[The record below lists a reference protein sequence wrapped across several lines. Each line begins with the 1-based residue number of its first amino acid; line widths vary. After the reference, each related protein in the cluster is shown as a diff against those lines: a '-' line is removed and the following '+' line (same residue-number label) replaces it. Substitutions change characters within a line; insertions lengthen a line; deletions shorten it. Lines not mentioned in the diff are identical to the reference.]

1 MKTIIKK
8 KLLEECLS
16 QCREFVDKPNLLTQT
31 CFRLSLLHP
40 ISHFSRQHARIHSV
54 IVKLRLG

>member
-8 KLLEECLS
+8 KLFEECLN
-16 QCREFVDKPNLLTQT
+16 QCREFVDKPNLHTQT

-40 ISHFSRQHARIHSV
+40 ISHFSRQISTREFTPS
-54 IVKLRLG
+54 L